1 MVEVFKTN
9 VQQHVQARLL
19 IDQIHRAFAGYC
31 ACFDLEDCDKVLTV
45 RCDSPDI
52 RSSSLIRLLQDFGF
66 AAEIMDDISPRR
78 KRNSL
83 RLVKYQ

>member
-9 VQQHVQARLL
+9 VQQHVQAKFL
-19 IDQIHRAFAGYC
+19 IDQIHRSFVGYY

-66 AAEIMDDISPRR
+66 IAEIMDDINPRR

-83 RLVKYQ
+83 KAVKYQ